1 MASVCV
7 VFSHFQVAMGPPN
20 QQQLSTPLDQLT
32 ARYVGTGHADMTRHE
47 WAEHQHRDSI
57 ASYLGH
63 SSILEY
69 FALAEGISVGRA
81 RLNLLERL
89 HRPVG
94 EKPESDSRSGDPA
107 AGIKLPNAAAN
118 VTKDPK

>member
-1 MASVCV
+1 
-7 VFSHFQVAMGPPN
+7 MGPPN
-20 QQQLSTPLDQLT
+20 QQQSNTPLDQLT

-63 SSILEY
+63 SSIVEY

-94 EKPESDSRSGDPA
+94 DPPADQRPSGTQKKEEK
-107 AGIKLPNAAAN
+107 
-118 VTKDPK
+118 

>member
-1 MASVCV
+1 
-7 VFSHFQVAMGPPN
+7 MGSDG
-20 QQQLSTPLDQLT
+20 QKQLT
-32 ARYVGTGHADMTRHE
+32 SQLEHLNARYVGTGHADMDRHE

-63 SSILEY
+63 SSMVEY

-94 EKPESDSRSGDPA
+94 EPPKSQDTPGEPLATVRKNDTAAVTGRHSGSGVGSG
-107 AGIKLPNAAAN
+107 GIARR
-118 VTKDPK
+118 